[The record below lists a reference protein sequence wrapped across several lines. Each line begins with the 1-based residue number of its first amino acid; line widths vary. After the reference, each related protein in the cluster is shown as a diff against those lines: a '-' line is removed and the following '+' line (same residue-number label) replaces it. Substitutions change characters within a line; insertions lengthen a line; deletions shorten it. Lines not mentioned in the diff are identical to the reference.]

1 MGVLLTDLYT
11 LMLQSGHFVLKKV
24 FILNIPLWIDADAK
38 LLYNHRTEQS
48 SLSHHNH
55 FFCEIEM
62 LHIISGKVGQ
72 TLLPC
77 WQCPINN
84 HQSVGPLM
92 YLELYPFAWHSRIL
106 TKSFFYLSD
115 LVDDSTVTKLKGTV
129 V

>member
-1 MGVLLTDLYT
+1 MLSFYT
-11 LMLQSGHFVLKKV
+11 T
-24 FILNIPLWIDADAK
+24 
-38 LLYNHRTEQS
+38 TEQS
-48 SLSHHNH
+48 NH
-55 FFCEIEM
+55 RFPITTIFFCEIEM

-72 TLLPC
+72 TLLPS